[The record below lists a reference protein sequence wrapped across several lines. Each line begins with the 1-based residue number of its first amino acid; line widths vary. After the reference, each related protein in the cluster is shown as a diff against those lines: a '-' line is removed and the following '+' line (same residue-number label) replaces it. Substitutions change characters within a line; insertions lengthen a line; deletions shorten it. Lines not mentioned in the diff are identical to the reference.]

1 MIITGNSISALGLY
15 AKNQSSQRQVSSAEA
30 ATTADTATSTTK
42 FTLSS
47 EGKRMALSDLTPID
61 MSSKQITVPDSEELR
76 SLMATIKQEEQNQRS
91 RYSESGISNY
101 EQQLIKQGN
110 QQQTAVIKLDGQV
123 VGSFSDQGSFFSSNA
138 MGALVSSANGDQNAM
153 AATLK
158 AKYGSRIEIQTFAP
172 GQGPTYAQVEK
183 SIYGTDYFSRIPQ
196 AVADFRKEATSWLS
210 SNSQS

>member
-1 MIITGNSISALGLY
+1 MIITGNSISALGHY
-15 AKNQSSQRQVSSAEA
+15 AKNQPTQRQVSSAES
-30 ATTADTATSTTK
+30 ATTADTATSTTTI
-42 FTLSS
+42 TLSA
-47 EGKRMALSDLTPID
+47 EGKRMALSDLTPINI
-61 MSSKQITVPDSEELR
+61 SAKQIIVPDSEELR
-76 SLMATIKQEEQNQRS
+76 AAMERIKQAEQNLRS
-91 RYSESGISNY
+91 LYSASGISNY

-138 MGALVSSANGDQNAM
+138 MGALVSEANGDQNAM
-153 AATLK
+153 AAILK

-196 AVADFRKEATSWLS
+196 AVADFRQEATSWLS
-210 SNSQS
+210 NHSLS

>member
-15 AKNQSSQRQVSSAEA
+15 AKNQSSQRQVSSTEA

-42 FTLSS
+42 FTLSQ
-47 EGKRMALSDLTPID
+47 EGKRMALSDLMPID
-61 MSSKQITVPDSEELR
+61 MSSKQITIPNAEELQ
-76 SLMATIKQEEQNQRS
+76 ATIERAKQVQQGMNS
-91 RYSESGISNY
+91 LYSESGINNY

-138 MGALVSSANGDQNAM
+138 MGALVSNSNGDQNAI

-158 AKYGSRIEIQTFAP
+158 AKYGSRVEIQTFAP
-172 GQGPTYAQVEK
+172 GQGPTFAQVEK

-210 SNSQS
+210 SNSQN